1 MAGATQTGRITV
13 IQPDQR
19 VPGFVKNIDIPRQLS
34 QINIIPTKHLILAMC
49 NNSPS
54 AAQTLCLT
62 SEQRSARDTGR
73 KAWRGDTGLPHQA
86 GTRLLLLSQLKD
98 VLLDG

>member
-1 MAGATQTGRITV
+1 
-13 IQPDQR
+13 
-19 VPGFVKNIDIPRQLS
+19 
-34 QINIIPTKHLILAMC
+34 MC